1 MAQLRGKLS
10 TEIWLESEDLLTSA
24 VFGTFKN
31 LEPSLTVDL
40 LSLAQPLAG
49 STAPVLTPALD
60 WQFWPRWETCE
71 PDIVVED
78 DRNLCVIEAKLYSEF
93 GEDMGA
99 GSQLRREWSDGLRRS
114 REMGKELWLVTLTN
128 HGSVPE
134 EAIRRQ
140 LVRTTADLS
149 RVCWLSWL
157 EIGRFLRG
165 LKNEAAGPWSND
177 LLELLSRMGLA
188 PFDGFGEAIKL
199 AMSPSRGLPWAREIL
214 LNGKLRGTVGFGP
227 PIQAAIEWKETGG
240 VRWRLT
246 QL

>member
-1 MAQLRGKLS
+1 M
-10 TEIWLESEDLLTSA
+10 
-24 VFGTFKN
+24 FGTLKN
-31 LEPSLTVDL
+31 LEASLTVDL

-49 STAPVLTPALD
+49 SEPQSLVPPLH

-149 RVCWLSWL
+149 RVRWLSWL

-165 LKNEAAGPWSND
+165 LNNEAAGSWSKD

-188 PFDGFGEAIKL
+188 PFDGFGEITARAL
-199 AMSPSRGLPWAREIL
+199 ATRSVMSWRLASGVDVA
-214 LNGKLRGTVGFGP
+214 NVGFGP
-227 PIQAAIEWKETGG
+227 TLTAAR
-240 VRWRLT
+240 RWRQKGGDQWRPRLT
-246 QL
+246 